1 MQKAGL
7 ELSKVAV
14 NVESPRMEQQQE
26 RARQSSSQ
34 SKAQIT
40 AAVGS
45 RARGPCTEAR
55 DCRRLWY
62 LRCLWERANLVISR

>member
-14 NVESPRMEQQQE
+14 NVKSRRRE

-34 SKAQIT
+34 AKAQIT

-45 RARGPCTEAR
+45 KSCGPCAQAR
-55 DCRRLWY
+55 DCRSTTTHDNM
-62 LRCLWERANLVISR
+62 AIGK